1 MAYDPIKDRI
11 YIGNIS
17 NTGVFG
23 VITVD
28 CSTNTI
34 LSFTNNMR
42 TGVNTI
48 GEYVTQLYYDTLS
61 NELLVVDVHS
71 NIVYRFTT

>member
-1 MAYDPIKDRI
+1 MTYDPIKDRI

-34 LSFTNNMR
+34 LSFTNNLA
-42 TGVNTI
+42 TGINT
-48 GEYVTQLYYDTLS
+48 VADFATNLYYDTIS
-61 NELLVVDVHS
+61 SELMLVNKISANV
-71 NIVYRFTT
+71 NRYTT

>member
-1 MAYDPIKDRI
+1 MVYDPIKDRI

-23 VITVD
+23 VITVN

-42 TGVNTI
+42 TGIDTVGDFVI
-48 GEYVTQLYYDTLS
+48 QLYYDTLT
-61 NELLVVDVHS
+61 NELLVADANS
-71 NIVYRFTT
+71 NVVYRFTT